1 MAGLRLLNII
11 ADSEVWMKLDLGQ
24 TTIKLSYRY
33 CGIDVQAVVLHMSG
47 LSVAA

>member
-11 ADSEVWMKLDLGQ
+11 ADSEVWMKLDLRQ

-33 CGIDVQAVVLHMSG
+33 RGLDVQAVDLHMSG